1 MTIDHIR
8 EYDSQLSQL
17 NTRLKPLGDRHY
29 TMRLEN
35 YVGPLDE
42 LGVQP
47 EVFVLMIA
55 IITPG

>member
-1 MTIDHIR
+1 
-8 EYDSQLSQL
+8 
-17 NTRLKPLGDRHY
+17 
-29 TMRLEN
+29 MRLEN